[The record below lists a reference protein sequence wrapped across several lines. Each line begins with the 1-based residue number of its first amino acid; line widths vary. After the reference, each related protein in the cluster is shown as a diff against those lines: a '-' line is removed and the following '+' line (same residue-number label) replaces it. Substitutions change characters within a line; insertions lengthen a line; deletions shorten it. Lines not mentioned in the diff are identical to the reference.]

1 MTRIAVY
8 ADWMGLEGPMR
19 IGWLHGRQS
28 ASSEI
33 FEFKYEDSALANT
46 VIGAT
51 SLDPQIALFT
61 GPQYPGRDRPQ
72 FGAFSDASPDRWG
85 RLLMQ
90 RRLERAKRAG
100 TAPAKASLHESDY
113 LLGVHDSYRS
123 GALRFKRDDAG
134 PFLDDNKDFGAPPMV
149 RLRELEAAARKLE
162 QDGSTPAE
170 IDDSLR
176 ILIAPGGSLG
186 GARPKASVV
195 DPNGGL
201 WIAKFPST
209 RDEYDIGG
217 WEMVIHTL
225 GAACGLNFAEG
236 DYKQL
241 GNEHHTFLV
250 RRFDRV
256 GPEERLHFAS
266 AMTLTNHTDGD
277 DCSTGVSYLE
287 LAEVLINQ
295 GANTDQDLRE
305 LWSRIVFNM
314 LVSNTDDHLRNH
326 GFLLEPGAG
335 WILSPAYDVNPDP
348 RGNGLKLNVSEADN
362 AQDLDLARQVAP
374 VFRIKSA
381 EADKIIE
388 DFVSIVC
395 RWREV
400 AERVGI
406 KTSEH
411 DRMENAFRLA
421 M

>member
-8 ADWMGLEGPMR
+8 ADWVGLDGPMR
-19 IGWLHGRQS
+19 IGWLHGRQRG
-28 ASSEI
+28 SSEI
-33 FEFKYEDSALANT
+33 FEFEYEEPALADS

-51 SLDPQIALFT
+51 SLDPQIGLFG
-61 GPQYPGRDRPQ
+61 GPQYPEQRRTQ

-100 TAPAKASLHESDY
+100 TTPANASLHESDY

-123 GALRFKRDDAG
+123 GALRFKRDDEG

-149 RLRELEAAARKLE
+149 RLRELEAAVKKLE
-162 QDGSTPAE
+162 KDGSTPAE

-195 DPNGGL
+195 DPDGGL

-326 GFLLEPGAG
+326 GFLLEPGVG

-348 RGNGLKLNVSEADN
+348 HGNGLKLNVSEADN

-374 VFRIKSA
+374 LFRIKAA
-381 EADKIIE
+381 EANKIIE
-388 DFVSIVC
+388 NFVRKVG

-400 AERVGI
+400 AGRVGI
-406 KTSEH
+406 KASEH

>member
-8 ADWMGLEGPMR
+8 ANWVGLDGPMR
-19 IGWLHGRQS
+19 IGWLHGRQRGS
-28 ASSEI
+28 AEI
-33 FEFKYEDSALANT
+33 FEFEYEEPALADS

-51 SLDPQIALFT
+51 SLDPQIGLFG
-61 GPQYPGRDRPQ
+61 GPQYPEHRRTQ

-100 TAPAKASLHESDY
+100 TAPASASLHESDY

-123 GALRFKRDDAG
+123 GALRFKRDDEG

-195 DPNGGL
+195 DPEGGL

-250 RRFDRV
+250 RRFDRE

-348 RGNGLKLNVSEADN
+348 HGNGLKLNVSEADN
-362 AQDLDLARQVAP
+362 SQDLDLARQVAP
-374 VFRIKSA
+374 VFRIRAA
-381 EADKIIE
+381 EANKIIE
-388 DFVSIVC
+388 NFVRKVG

-400 AERVGI
+400 AGRVGI
-406 KTSEH
+406 KASEH

>member
-8 ADWMGLEGPMR
+8 ADWVGLEGATR
-19 IGWLHGRQS
+19 IGWIHGRQS
-28 ASSEI
+28 GRSEI
-33 FEFKYEDSALANT
+33 FEFEYDDSALADS
-46 VIGAT
+46 VIGTT
-51 SLDPQIALFT
+51 SLDPQISLFS
-61 GPQYPGRDRPQ
+61 GPQYPGGRTQ
-72 FGAFSDASPDRWG
+72 FGVFSDASPDRWG

-100 TAPAKASLHESDY
+100 TASASESLRESDY

-134 PFLDDNKDFGAPPMV
+134 PFLDDSKDFGAPPMV

-162 QDGSTPAE
+162 EDGSTPAE

-195 DPNGGL
+195 DPSGEL

-209 RDEYDIGG
+209 RDEYDVGG

-236 DYKQL
+236 EHKKL
-241 GNEHHTFLV
+241 GSKHHTFLV
-250 RRFDRV
+250 RRFDRA
-256 GPEERLHFAS
+256 GPAERLHFAS
-266 AMTLTNHTDGD
+266 AMTLTNHKDGD
-277 DCSTGVSYLE
+277 DYSTGVSYLE

-335 WILSPAYDVNPDP
+335 WVLSPAYDINPDP
-348 RGNGLKLNVSEADN
+348 YGDGLKLNVSEADN

-374 VFRIKSA
+374 VFRIKAA
-381 EADKIIE
+381 EANKIIKE
-388 DFVSIVC
+388 FIGIVG
-395 RWREV
+395 RWPAV

-406 KTSEH
+406 KSSEYE
-411 DRMENAFRLA
+411 RMENAFRLA
-421 M
+421 T

>member
-8 ADWMGLEGPMR
+8 ADWMGLRKAFR
-19 IGWLHGRQS
+19 IGWLHGRQRG
-28 ASSEI
+28 SSEI
-33 FEFKYEDSALANT
+33 FEFEYEDSALADK

-51 SLDPQIALFT
+51 SLDPQIILFG
-61 GPQYPGRDRPQ
+61 GPQYPTRGRSQ
-72 FGAFSDASPDRWG
+72 FGVFSDASPDRWG

-100 TAPAKASLHESDY
+100 TAAASASLRESDY

-123 GALRFKRDDAG
+123 GALRFKRDDEG
-134 PFLDDNKDFGAPPMV
+134 PFLDDSKDFGAPPMV

-162 QDGSTPAE
+162 QDNSTPAE

-195 DPNGGL
+195 DPHGEL

-241 GNEHHTFLV
+241 GSEHHTFLV

-277 DCSTGVSYLE
+277 DDSSGVSYLE

-295 GANTDQDLRE
+295 GANTEQDLRE

-335 WILSPAYDVNPDP
+335 WVLSPAYDINPDP
-348 RGNGLKLNVSEADN
+348 HGNGLKLNVSEADN
-362 AQDLDLARQVAP
+362 AQDLELARQVAP
-374 VFRIKSA
+374 VFRIKPA
-381 EADKIIE
+381 EANKIIE
-388 DFVSIVC
+388 DFVSIVS
-395 RWREV
+395 RWRKV

-406 KTSEH
+406 KASEH

>member
-8 ADWMGLEGPMR
+8 ADWMGLEEAMR
-19 IGWLHGRQS
+19 IGWLHSRQRGN
-28 ASSEI
+28 SEI
-33 FEFKYEDSALANT
+33 FEFEYEESVLADT

-51 SLDPQIALFT
+51 SLDPQIALFG
-61 GPQYPGRDRPQ
+61 GPQYPESGRAQ
-72 FGAFSDASPDRWG
+72 FGVFSDASPDRWG

-100 TAPAKASLHESDY
+100 TVPASASLRESDY

-123 GALRFKRDDAG
+123 GALRFKRDDNG
-134 PFLDDNKDFGAPPMV
+134 PFLDDSKDFGAPPMV

-162 QDGSTPAE
+162 YDGSTPAE
-170 IDDSLR
+170 IDDALR

-195 DPNGGL
+195 DPHGGL
-201 WIAKFPST
+201 WIAKFPSMQ
-209 RDEYDIGG
+209 DEYDMGG
-217 WEMVIHTL
+217 WEMVMHTL

-236 DYKQL
+236 DHKKL
-241 GNEHHTFLV
+241 GREHHTFLV
-250 RRFDRV
+250 RRFDRIE
-256 GPEERLHFAS
+256 PEQRLHFAS

-277 DCSTGVSYLE
+277 DGSTGVSYLE
-287 LAEVLINQ
+287 LAEVLIHQ

-305 LWSRIVFNM
+305 LWSRVVFNM

-335 WILSPAYDVNPDP
+335 WLLSPAYDINPDP
-348 RGNGLKLNVSEADN
+348 RGDGLKLNVSEADN

-374 VFRIKSA
+374 VFRIKA
-381 EADKIIE
+381 AAANKIIA
-388 DFVSIVC
+388 DFVNIVG
-395 RWREV
+395 RWRAV
-400 AERVGI
+400 AELVGI
-406 KTSEH
+406 KSSEH

>member
-8 ADWMGLEGPMR
+8 ADWMGLEGAIR
-19 IGWLHGRQS
+19 IGWLHGRPRG
-28 ASSEI
+28 SSEI
-33 FEFKYEDSALANT
+33 FEFEYEDSALADT
-46 VIGAT
+46 VIGAI
-51 SLDPQIALFT
+51 SLDPQIALF
-61 GPQYPGRDRPQ
+61 GGSQYPEAGRTQ
-72 FGAFSDASPDRWG
+72 FGVFSDASPDRWG

-90 RRLERAKRAG
+90 RRLERAKRTG
-100 TAPAKASLHESDY
+100 TAAASTSLHESDY

-123 GALRFKRDDAG
+123 GALRFKRDDKSA
-134 PFLDDNKDFGAPPMV
+134 FLDDSKDFGAPPMV
-149 RLRELEAAARKLE
+149 RLRELEAAARTLE
-162 QDGSTPAE
+162 QDSSTPAE

-195 DPNGGL
+195 DPHGEL

-209 RDEYDIGG
+209 RDEHDIGG

-236 DYKQL
+236 DYKKL

-256 GPEERLHFAS
+256 GPEERIHFAS

-277 DCSTGVSYLE
+277 DHSTGVSYLE

-314 LVSNTDDHLRNH
+314 LVSNPHDHLRNH

-335 WILSPAYDVNPDP
+335 WLLSPAYDINPDP
-348 RGNGLKLNVSEADN
+348 HGNGLKLNVSEADN

-374 VFRIKSA
+374 VFRIKPA
-381 EADKIIE
+381 EANKIIE
-388 DFVSIVC
+388 DFVSIVG

-406 KTSEH
+406 KASEH

>member
-8 ADWMGLEGPMR
+8 ADWMGLKGAMR
-19 IGWLHGRQS
+19 IGSLHGRPS
-28 ASSEI
+28 GSSEI
-33 FEFKYEDSALANT
+33 FEFEYEDSVLSDKL
-46 VIGAT
+46 IGAT
-51 SLDPQIALFT
+51 SLDPQIVLFG
-61 GPQYPGRDRPQ
+61 GPQYPERGRTQ

-100 TAPAKASLHESDY
+100 TAPANASLRESDY

-123 GALRFKRDDAG
+123 GALRFKRDDEG
-134 PFLDDNKDFGAPPMV
+134 PFLDNNEDFGAPPMV

-195 DPNGGL
+195 DPHGAL

-209 RDEYDIGG
+209 RDEHDIGG

-225 GAACGLNFAEG
+225 GAACRLNFAEG
-236 DYKQL
+236 DCKKL
-241 GNEHHTFLV
+241 GGGHHTFLV
-250 RRFDRV
+250 RRFDRA
-256 GPEERLHFAS
+256 GPEERIHFAS

-277 DCSTGVSYLE
+277 DGSTGVSYLE

-335 WILSPAYDVNPDP
+335 WILSPAYDINPDP
-348 RGNGLKLNVSEADN
+348 HGNGLKLNVSEADN
-362 AQDLDLARQVAP
+362 TQDLDLARQVAS
-374 VFRIKSA
+374 VFRIKTA
-381 EADKIIE
+381 EANNIIE
-388 DFVSIVC
+388 DFVSIVG

-400 AERVGI
+400 AELVGI
-406 KTSEH
+406 KASEH

>member
-1 MTRIAVY
+1 M
-8 ADWMGLEGPMR
+8 
-19 IGWLHGRQS
+19 
-28 ASSEI
+28 
-33 FEFKYEDSALANT
+33 
-46 VIGAT
+46 
-51 SLDPQIALFT
+51 
-61 GPQYPGRDRPQ
+61 
-72 FGAFSDASPDRWG
+72 
-85 RLLMQ
+85 
-90 RRLERAKRAG
+90 
-100 TAPAKASLHESDY
+100 HESDY

-149 RLRELEAAARKLE
+149 RLRELEAAVRKLE

-195 DPNGGL
+195 DPDGGL

-287 LAEVLINQ
+287 LAEVLI
-295 GANTDQDLRE
+295 T
-305 LWSRIVFNM
+305 
-314 LVSNTDDHLRNH
+314 
-326 GFLLEPGAG
+326 
-335 WILSPAYDVNPDP
+335 
-348 RGNGLKLNVSEADN
+348 
-362 AQDLDLARQVAP
+362 
-374 VFRIKSA
+374 
-381 EADKIIE
+381 
-388 DFVSIVC
+388 
-395 RWREV
+395 
-400 AERVGI
+400 
-406 KTSEH
+406 
-411 DRMENAFRLA
+411 RL
-421 M
+421 